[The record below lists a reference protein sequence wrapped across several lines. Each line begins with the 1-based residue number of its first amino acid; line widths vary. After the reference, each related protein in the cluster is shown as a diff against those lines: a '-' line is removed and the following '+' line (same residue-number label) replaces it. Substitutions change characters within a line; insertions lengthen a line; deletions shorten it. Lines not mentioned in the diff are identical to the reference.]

1 MTVVVMG
8 VALLAAV
15 VLNYLMPEQVFVL
28 IASLAAFAT
37 VWVWLMILLAHFAMR
52 RGLSAE
58 ERGNIAFPVPFWP
71 VAPLLTLL
79 FMGLVIAVLGMV
91 EETRIA
97 LIAGLVWLGLLT
109 AVWFAR
115 VRKNAVHV
123 SAGDGQNHRRHRA
136 RYAALAQALA
146 DGPLPDGTGGDD
158 ADQRHHR

>member
-1 MTVVVMG
+1 
-8 VALLAAV
+8 
-15 VLNYLMPEQVFVL
+15 
-28 IASLAAFAT
+28 
-37 VWVWLMILLAHFAMR
+37 MILLAHFAMR

-115 VRKNAVHV
+115 VRKNAV
-123 SAGDGQNHRRHRA
+123 
-136 RYAALAQALA
+136 QAV
-146 DGPLPDGTGGDD
+146 TES
-158 ADQRHHR
+158 